1 MANRIYVVTLG
12 DEEEWDLV
20 DTHDEVVPGY
30 CPAGSKGIRAF
41 WKRNAFGD
49 APSVLGVFRSHEEA
63 KACQAKEQAKY
74 GVPYPAK
81 YPAEGFHIPPE
92 ALGNQDQ
99 DLEFEEPPVQ
109 RDVKITVASAPQ
121 SQTQVWVLL
130 EGKGR
135 HALYTP
141 RDPVVYLSAEAAHKA
156 AFTEFLRFVNAAG
169 KKGSSFQL
177 DINLPSRDAFGGS
190 FQRPS
195 LCAGFPEDGYPEPVV
210 VVQEHSIKKR
220 RKGAPTAKKSTK
232 KSKTTAK
239 GISKPAKKSA
249 NTSKKART
257 SAKKTAE

>member
-12 DEEEWDLV
+12 DEERWDLV
-20 DTHDEVVPGY
+20 DKHDKAVPGY

-41 WKRNAFGD
+41 WKRHAFGY
-49 APSVLGVFRSHEEA
+49 APTVLGVFRSHEES

-92 ALGNQDQ
+92 ALANKEQ

-141 RDPVVYLSAEAAHKA
+141 RDPVVYLSAEAAHKV
-156 AFTEFLRFVNAAG
+156 AFIEFLRFVNTAG
-169 KKGSSFQL
+169 KK
-177 DINLPSRDAFGGS
+177 
-190 FQRPS
+190 
-195 LCAGFPEDGYPEPVV
+195 GFPEDGNPEPVV

-232 KSKTTAK
+232 SKTTAK
-239 GISKPAKKSA
+239 GIAKPAKKSA